1 MMKGYVITIET
12 MEQSVQCAER
22 CIKSAGR
29 VGFDVQRFAASTP
42 SDNPS
47 EYLAQRGVS
56 VEGFKEVYSRFD
68 NCVAAFTSH
77 YRLWEQSFTNKETLV
92 VLEHDA
98 YFTDAIP
105 SYAPFASII
114 NFGKP
119 SYGKW
124 VTPSVL
130 GVNALISKQ
139 YLPGAHAYGITP
151 AGAKQLLDK
160 AQECASPTD
169 VFISNKNF
177 SGIQEY
183 YPWPV
188 EARDSFSTIQKVQ
201 GCLAKHNY
209 GETYELI

>member
-1 MMKGYVITIET
+1 MKGYVITIDT
-12 MEQSVQCAER
+12 LEQSVQCAER

-29 VGFDVQRFAASTP
+29 MGFDVQKFAASTP

-47 EYLAQRGVS
+47 EYLAERGVS
-56 VEGFKEVYSRFD
+56 TDGFEEVYSRFD

-77 YRLWEQSFTNKETLV
+77 YRLWEQSFYNNETLV

-124 VTPSVL
+124 VTPPVL
-130 GVNALISKQ
+130 GVNTLVSKQ

-151 AGAKQLLDK
+151 AGCEAITRQSKRVRFANRCLHKQ
-160 AQECASPTD
+160 
-169 VFISNKNF
+169 
-177 SGIQEY
+177 
-183 YPWPV
+183 
-188 EARDSFSTIQKVQ
+188 
-201 GCLAKHNY
+201 
-209 GETYELI
+209 

>member
-1 MMKGYVITIET
+1 MRRALRRRLRSAVLVERR
-12 MEQSVQCAER
+12 QSYDLSVVVQHR
-22 CIKSAGR
+22 CRQVRLGEVVAVALQQVVGPIVHGR
-29 VGFDVQRFAASTP
+29 ARDSG
-42 SDNPS
+42 
-47 EYLAQRGVS
+47 RGQ
-56 VEGFKEVYSRFD
+56 
-68 NCVAAFTSH
+68 VAADA
-77 YRLWEQSFTNKETLV
+77 RRDGALIVLV

-98 YFTDAIP
+98 YFTDAMP

-124 VTPSVL
+124 VTPPAL
-130 GVNALISKQ
+130 GVNQLISKQ

-151 AGAKQLLDK
+151 KGAEQLIEK
-160 AQECASPTD
+160 AKECASPTD

-177 SGIQEY
+177 KGIQEY

-188 EARDSFSTIQKVQ
+188 EARDSFSTIQKTQ

-209 GETYELI
+209 NETYELI